1 MKKTE
6 RLNQEIDELSKIKKS
21 INEIKR
27 NYQIMNNNLEM
38 KKDVR
43 KMIDILD
50 KIYIEIFDNT
60 HNLQIFRMYG
70 DFYLPTI
77 SKLISRYNNLINKK
91 IKSTDVQNLL
101 SNIENSIKKL
111 NVHFQ
116 NKYNSFFEDEII
128 DLDADIK
135 VLLNE
140 LNNK

>member
-60 HNLQIFRMYG
+60 HNLQLFQMYG

-101 SNIENSIKKL
+101 SNIENSIKKI

>member
-1 MKKTE
+1 MKKKDN
-6 RLNQEIDELSKIKKS
+6 LNQEIDELGKIKKS

-27 NYQIMNNNLEM
+27 NYQIMHNNSEM
-38 KKDVR
+38 KKDLR

-50 KIYIEIFDNT
+50 KIYIEIFDNN
-60 HNLQIFRMYG
+60 HNLQLFRMYG

-77 SKLISRYNNLINKK
+77 SKLISRYNNLISKD
-91 IKSTDVQNLL
+91 IKSVDVRDLL
-101 SNIENSIKKL
+101 NNIESSIKKL
-111 NVHFQ
+111 NVHFE

>member
-50 KIYIEIFDNT
+50 KIYIEIFT
-60 HNLQIFRMYG
+60 
-70 DFYLPTI
+70 
-77 SKLISRYNNLINKK
+77 SK
-91 IKSTDVQNLL
+91 
-101 SNIENSIKKL
+101 
-111 NVHFQ
+111 
-116 NKYNSFFEDEII
+116 
-128 DLDADIK
+128 
-135 VLLNE
+135 
-140 LNNK
+140 

>member
-6 RLNQEIDELSKIKKS
+6 ILNQEIDELSKIKKS
-21 INEIKR
+21 INDIKR
-27 NYQIMNNNLEM
+27 NYQSINNNLEI

-50 KIYIEIFDNT
+50 KIYVEIFNNT
-60 HNLQIFRMYG
+60 NNLQLFRMYG

-77 SKLISRYNNLINKK
+77 SKLISKYNNLINKN
-91 IKSTDVQNLL
+91 IKSSDVRDLL

-116 NKYNSFFEDEII
+116 NKYNSFFENEII
-128 DLDADIK
+128 DLDAEIK

>member
-38 KKDVR
+38 KKDVK

-60 HNLQIFRMYG
+60 HNLQLFRMYG

-77 SKLISRYNNLINKK
+77 SKMISRYNNLINKN
-91 IKSTDVQNLL
+91 IKSADVQELL
-101 SNIENSIKKL
+101 GNIESSIKKL
-111 NVHFQ
+111 NVQ

-135 VLLNE
+135 VLLKE

>member
-6 RLNQEIDELSKIKKS
+6 ILNQEIDELSKIKKS
-21 INEIKR
+21 INDIKR
-27 NYQIMNNNLEM
+27 NYQSINNNLEI

-50 KIYIEIFDNT
+50 KIYVEIFNNT
-60 HNLQIFRMYG
+60 NNLQLFRMYG

-77 SKLISRYNNLINKK
+77 SKLISKYNNLINKN
-91 IKSTDVQNLL
+91 IKSPDVQDLL

-116 NKYNSFFEDEII
+116 NKYNSFFENEII
-128 DLDADIK
+128 DLDAEIK

>member
-50 KIYIEIFDNT
+50 KIYVEIFNNT
-60 HNLQIFRMYG
+60 NNLQLFRMYG

-77 SKLISRYNNLINKK
+77 SKMISRYNNLINKN
-91 IKSTDVQNLL
+91 IKSADVQELL
-101 SNIENSIKKL
+101 GNIESSIKKL

-116 NKYNSFFEDEII
+116 NKYNSFFEGEII

-135 VLLNE
+135 VLLKE